1 MAVLTIDEVAEGRYA
16 QSKSRPFGMEY
27 GRRYIVKCN
36 TQIETEANVI
46 AAGPSLGDLHP
57 DDSFAVCIQQKPT
70 QIKNLPTHYWLN
82 VKYSTLWDQIETE
95 DDPADWRDKVR
106 VGTVYH
112 ERPLVNDAISGDAV
126 LNTAGDPFDPPLMH
140 EVALTSI
147 SVTKTYSS
155 RPTWL
160 FSHRNT
166 RNDAAITIGGTSIG
180 LGEGRIRDVTI
191 DDEKHSNSF
200 PYYQATIEVEVDDI
214 DTHQA
219 NVLND
224 GMNQLVEE
232 SPGNWIKRPCM
243 VREEPAQSPQPLDA
257 LGRQI
262 DATTLPA
269 TAVVLQWQRYPLSD
283 WTVISFPA

>member
-1 MAVLTIDEVAEGRYA
+1 MAILSIDEVAEGRWS

-27 GRRYIVKCN
+27 GRRFIVRSD
-36 TQIETEANVI
+36 TQLETEANVI
-46 AAGPSLGDLHP
+46 AAGPSLGTAHP

-70 QIKNLPTHYWLN
+70 QIKKLPDHYWLN

-112 ERPLVNDAISGDAV
+112 ERPLVVDAITGDAV
-126 LNTAGDPFDPPLMH
+126 LNKAGDPFDPPIMY

-147 SVTKTYSS
+147 SVQRHYSS

-166 RNDAAITIGGTSIG
+166 RNDAALTIGGTSIA
-180 LGEGRIRDVTI
+180 LGQGRIRDLTI
-191 DDEKHSNSF
+191 SDEKHSNAF
-200 PYYQATIEVEVDDI
+200 PYFTADIEIEVDDI

-219 NVLND
+219 QVLND
-224 GMNQLVEE
+224 GMNQLVLE
-232 SPGNWIKRPCM
+232 GATYKKRPCM

-262 DATTLPA
+262 DPTTLPGA
-269 TAVVLQWQRYPLSD
+269 AVVLQWHRYPLSS
-283 WTVISFPA
+283 WGVIGFPP